1 MKYLNEESQ
10 FTRVSDEHAKMMM
23 ESIGYKVPESPAV
36 VTEMYACDE
45 RRFALCEE
53 VVEADDSN
61 LYLRLEELD
70 GNVVIEVDESG
81 REPLINSID
90 FEDETYALDGIYQ
103 DEDGGLFACMV
114 SESTEDPG
122 DEDEAEEAGD
132 AEVAEEVEEAEET
145 EETSE
150 EE

>member
-1 MKYLNEESQ
+1 MKYLYEESQ

-23 ESIGYKVPESPAV
+23 ESIGYKVPDSRAV
-36 VTEMYACDE
+36 VTEMYSCDD

-53 VVEADDSN
+53 VVEASDDS

-81 REPLINSID
+81 REPFINEIE
-90 FEDETYALDGIYQ
+90 FENESYALEGIYQ
-103 DEDGGLFACMV
+103 DEDGGFFAGMV
-114 SESTEDPG
+114 SESVEDPG

-145 EETSE
+145 EETAE